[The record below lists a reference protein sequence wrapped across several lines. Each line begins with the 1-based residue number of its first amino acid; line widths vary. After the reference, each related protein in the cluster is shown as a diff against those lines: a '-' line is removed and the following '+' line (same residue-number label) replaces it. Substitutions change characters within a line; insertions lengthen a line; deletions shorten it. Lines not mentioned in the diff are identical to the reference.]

1 MGLAMIE
8 DTWVDQFIQEVKK
21 LAYDIPPPNPY
32 TAMLLSHCVEA
43 ERQRLRE
50 KYELEDAKFSALC
63 QPLVRLTL
71 KSDAIGLNP

>member
-1 MGLAMIE
+1 MGLAMTE

-32 TAMLLSHCVEA
+32 TATSLSHCVEA
-43 ERQRLRE
+43 ERHRLRE
-50 KYELEDAKFSALC
+50 KYEVEDAKFSARR

-71 KSDAIGLNP
+71 KSDAINLNL